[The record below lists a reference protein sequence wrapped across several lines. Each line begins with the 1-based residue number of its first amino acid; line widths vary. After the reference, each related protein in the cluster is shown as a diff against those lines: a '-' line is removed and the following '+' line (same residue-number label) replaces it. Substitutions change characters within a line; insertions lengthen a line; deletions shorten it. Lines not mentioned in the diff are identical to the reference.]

1 MTHVRARGATGVV
14 LAGLL
19 AGLALAAC
27 GSPARPTSPRAA
39 VMDAFARTVSVG
51 SAQVDALVVAVEG
64 GRTFRIRTTGV
75 VDLHDGTAELT
86 SSLPDI
92 GTVDVRLLPGALYE
106 KLPARIAAQVPD
118 GKSWLGLSLA
128 HLSAV
133 LAKSPSLAALVS
145 AATSDNPGAELSL
158 LAKGGVI
165 SARSVG
171 SAALGGVA
179 TTEYV
184 VVLDATRLTQHLSAT
199 ERSDLQA
206 LINGKSLSL
215 RVWVDDSGRVRQVSF
230 AERISAAVSGGA
242 AGSTSVTLDYSHFGP
257 AVHISPP
264 PADQTFNFD
273 TLLG

>member
-1 MTHVRARGATGVV
+1 MTHAVARGTTGVV

-19 AGLALAAC
+19 AGVALAAC
-27 GSPARPTSPRAA
+27 GSPARPASPRAA
-39 VMDAFARTVSVG
+39 VMDAFARTVSTG
-51 SAQVDALVVAVEG
+51 SAHVDAVVVAVEG
-64 GRTFRIRTTGV
+64 GRTFRIQTTGV
-75 VDLHDGTAELT
+75 VDLHDDTAELT
-86 SSLPDI
+86 SSLPNI

-106 KLPARIAAQVPD
+106 KLPAGIAAQVPD
-118 GKSWLGLSLA
+118 GKSWLALSLA

-133 LAKSPSLAALVS
+133 LAKSPRLAALVS

-158 LAKGGVI
+158 LAKGAI
-165 SARSVG
+165 SSARPVG
-171 SAALGGVA
+171 PAVVDGVA
-179 TTEYV
+179 TTQYT

-206 LINGKSLSL
+206 LINGKSLTL
-215 RVWVDDSGRVRQVSF
+215 QVWVDGSGRVRQVSF
-230 AERISAAVSGGA
+230 AERISAAVGGGA